1 MVKAVEQQSP
11 ARLLNSLKWFA
22 FIILLL
28 VGSYANYRY
37 AAVAMPI
44 RLAIG
49 IVGFIIL
56 VLIALQTTQ
65 GHRFA
70 GFAKNTRM
78 ELRKVVWPSRQETVQ
93 TTLLVIVMVIITALI
108 LWGIDSFL
116 MWVVSWLTGQR
127 G

>member
-1 MVKAVEQQSP
+1 MVQETGQSTAKLFDSIKWSVAVV
-11 ARLLNSLKWFA
+11 
-22 FIILLL
+22 LLL
-28 VGSYANYRY
+28 AGSYANYRY
-37 AAVAMPI
+37 SEVSMAI

-49 IVGFIIL
+49 ILGFIVL
-56 VLIALQTTQ
+56 MLIALQTTQ
-65 GHRFA
+65 GHRFT
-70 GFAKNTRM
+70 GFAKSTRM
-78 ELRKVVWPSRQETVQ
+78 ELRKVVWPSRHETVQ